1 MAAGAEG
8 LLGIDTEVDGG
19 ADGDGGLGGEG
30 QISDEVFADVRE
42 LARIG
47 FGNGEGE
54 AGAGVAF
61 TSR

>member
-1 MAAGAEG
+1 MGM
-8 LLGIDTEVDGG
+8 
-19 ADGDGGLGGEG
+19 GLGGEG

-54 AGAGVAF
+54 AGAGAAF